1 MSDNKKTNKN
11 KKDKKP
17 GSQISLTWI
26 YLIIAITLG
35 YLFMSGDSSLLSGSS
50 SRNATYSQF
59 KSYVEQ
65 GYASRI
71 VVNKKEGAL
80 QMYVEPAHIRDV
92 FKEQKVNQGTRPYV
106 VVQVPSADKLE
117 DFISEQQ
124 ALENFK
130 GEIEYRQGED
140 DFMHFFWSFG
150 PLILIVF
157 FWIFLMRRMSGG
169 SDGGGPMGIFN
180 VGKSRAK
187 LFEKNDENKVTF
199 ADVAGQEGAKLEV
212 QEIVEFLKNPQR
224 YTELGGKI
232 PKGALLVGPPG
243 TGKTL
248 LAKAVAGE
256 ADVPFF
262 SMSGS

>member
-92 FKEQKVNQGTRPYV
+92 FKEQKVNQGTRP
-106 VVQVPSADKLE
+106 
-117 DFISEQQ
+117 
-124 ALENFK
+124 
-130 GEIEYRQGED
+130 
-140 DFMHFFWSFG
+140 
-150 PLILIVF
+150 
-157 FWIFLMRRMSGG
+157 
-169 SDGGGPMGIFN
+169 
-180 VGKSRAK
+180 
-187 LFEKNDENKVTF
+187 
-199 ADVAGQEGAKLEV
+199 
-212 QEIVEFLKNPQR
+212 
-224 YTELGGKI
+224 
-232 PKGALLVGPPG
+232 
-243 TGKTL
+243 L
-248 LAKAVAGE
+248 LASSRLLRTLRAR
-256 ADVPFF
+256 
-262 SMSGS
+262 

>member
-1 MSDNKKTNKN
+1 MNENNKN
-11 KKDKKP
+11 SKNNKNKKP

-26 YLIIAITLG
+26 YLIIAFVLG
-35 YLFMSGDSSLLSGSS
+35 WMFLSGDSSLLSGGS
-50 SRNATYSQF
+50 SRNATYSEF
-59 KSYVEQ
+59 KSYVQQ
-65 GYASRI
+65 GFASRI

-80 QMYVEPAHIRDV
+80 QMYVEPSHIRDV

-106 VVQVPSADKLE
+106 VVQIPSADKLE

-169 SDGGGPMGIFN
+169 GEGGGDRWA
-180 VGKSRAK
+180 S
-187 LFEKNDENKVTF
+187 
-199 ADVAGQEGAKLEV
+199 
-212 QEIVEFLKNPQR
+212 
-224 YTELGGKI
+224 
-232 PKGALLVGPPG
+232 
-243 TGKTL
+243 
-248 LAKAVAGE
+248 
-256 ADVPFF
+256 
-262 SMSGS
+262 SMSARAAPNSSRRTTTTR